1 MKRNVILTICIFFM
15 TMCGLI
21 FLAYSV
27 YQQAD
32 EDAKKP
38 FEITLMNNENF
49 VDQKRGVSIEV
60 TVSKSWEDRYFGVVS
75 WGAEY
80 DGVITNNNTY
90 PIMDWNM
97 EIKTPVFTPRIDS
110 SWNGEYS
117 VGKEFITARPDEE
130 TTLIP
135 PGESKTFGFVMYS
148 PKIYEMNEFTFTAYA
163 QRQLEEYPLFWVVGV
178 GTFIWLIALIS
189 TIIVAISMRG
199 ARIRKKKDEEI
210 ISQTMETFAGLIDA
224 KDEYTRGHSV
234 RVAHYSTLIG
244 KKLKLKEDELRNLGY
259 IALMHDCGK
268 IGVPD
273 AVLNK
278 PARLLPEEFKI
289 IASHTE
295 VGGKILENFSAI
307 PGIKEGALYHHER
320 YDGKGYPEGI
330 KGDAIPLYARI
341 ICVADS
347 FDAMN
352 SDRCYRKHLPREV
365 ILAELEKCAGA
376 QFDPKLSRIMYELV
390 ESGVVKIGDNT
401 VSVPVEPAKK

>member
-1 MKRNVILTICIFFM
+1 ML
-15 TMCGLI
+15 
-21 FLAYSV
+21 
-27 YQQAD
+27 
-32 EDAKKP
+32 
-38 FEITLMNNENF
+38 
-49 VDQKRGVSIEV
+49 
-60 TVSKSWEDRYFGVVS
+60 
-75 WGAEY
+75 
-80 DGVITNNNTY
+80 
-90 PIMDWNM
+90 
-97 EIKTPVFTPRIDS
+97 
-110 SWNGEYS
+110 
-117 VGKEFITARPDEE
+117 
-130 TTLIP
+130 
-135 PGESKTFGFVMYS
+135 
-148 PKIYEMNEFTFTAYA
+148 
-163 QRQLEEYPLFWVVGV
+163 
-178 GTFIWLIALIS
+178 
-189 TIIVAISMRG
+189 
-199 ARIRKKKDEEI
+199 
-210 ISQTMETFAGLIDA
+210 
-224 KDEYTRGHSV
+224 DEYTRGHSV
-234 RVAHYSTLIG
+234 RVAHYSALIG

-278 PARLLPEEFKI
+278 PDRLLPEEFKI

-401 VSVPVEPAKK
+401 VSVPAEPAKK